1 MWCLVLAIA
10 MVSMATDARE
20 IMSKRSTY
28 VDVDAYNFGNYFK
41 QFGGTLAHILGEEY
55 NKTKSQAEALKADMT
70 SCKSLMSAKQDICK
84 ACAKNKCK
92 PGIDDMIVY
101 YLEEAASP
109 FVDFGNLIGDWKG
122 WDDMSDW
129 FEGAGKDFVNWGGWD
144 DMGDFF
150 ENIGKGFVNW
160 SGWND
165 MGDWFENFGKD
176 FVNFFEDDVGGFF
189 SDIGSGI
196 GDIFGR
202 RKRSLMLSRQATGE
216 QLVHLYRALSKVY
229 SREISSEVRAC
240 MEKCDS
246 CKPFLSDT
254 ETMINTICGPEL
266 LQLNATY
273 FNAITK
279 IQLVYNLLKNEKEP
293 ILKSLKFDPTSY
305 SPALIS
311 GDFQSMGYSKSKL
324 LAMFANG
331 FRDFEPTQGYMMMKV
346 PTSAALAAKEYW
358 EEV

>member
-1 MWCLVLAIA
+1 MLRLLLALAI
-10 MVSMATDARE
+10 VTMATDARE

-28 VDVDAYNFGNYFK
+28 VSLDAYSFTNYFK
-41 QFGGTLAHILGEEY
+41 QFGGTLAHILGTEY
-55 NKTKSQAEALKADMT
+55 NETKTQAEKLKTDMT
-70 SCKSLMSAKQDICK
+70 QCKTLMSTKQDVCK
-84 ACAKNKCK
+84 ACAKNKCE
-92 PGIDDMIVY
+92 PGLDDMIVY
-101 YLEEAASP
+101 YLGEAASP
-109 FVDFGNLIGDWKG
+109 FVDFGNMIGDWKG

-129 FEGAGKDFVNWGGWD
+129 FEGAGKDFVDWGGWD

-160 SGWND
+160 SGWD
-165 MGDWFENFGKD
+165 DIGDWFENFGKD
-176 FVNFFEDDVGGFF
+176 FVNWSGWDDIGGVFEDIGGV
-189 SDIGSGI
+189 
-196 GDIFGR
+196 FGR
-202 RKRSLMLSRQATGE
+202 RKRSLMLSKRAGGD

-254 ETMINTICGPEL
+254 ETMINTICGTEL

-279 IQLVYNLLKNEKEP
+279 MQLVYKLLTDEAVP
-293 ILKSLKFDPTSY
+293 ILTSLKYDKYAIPSAVIPEDPS
-305 SPALIS
+305 SI
-311 GDFQSMGYSKSKL
+311 GYPEIILRAKY
-324 LAMFANG
+324 ADG
-331 FRDFEPTQGYMMMKV
+331 YRDFVPTTGYMMMKV

-358 EEV
+358 TEV